1 MRCMNC
7 GWDNHSNTTVCLK
20 CGQPLRMPE
29 SDASSQ
35 GFVISKEDH
44 GEAIPKP
51 TILNVGPNEEKC
63 RKTVTFSA
71 TNEKGNHST
80 VIQSVIECPNCSYP
94 VVGEFASCPCCGTPL
109 KKADVSTGQEC
120 RASKVEEEVSY
131 LPEEKM
137 LCHECG
143 SEIAITCSFCPNCG
157 VRVHR
162 PTIRRQIKNVTEAE
176 PENKPHCSLT
186 IIPEEEEESIIPEKF
201 EFEGKSIILNRENTE
216 TSNRTITSKEQAE
229 IVFDDGHWYLLDR
242 SMLKTTYIQA
252 NRKIEIMPDDIIV
265 LGDRRFKFECD

>member
-29 SDASSQ
+29 NYANSQ
-35 GFVISKEDH
+35 DIFISKEGH

-51 TILNVGPNEEKC
+51 TVLNVSSNEEKC
-63 RKTVTFSA
+63 RKTVVFST
-71 TNEKGNHST
+71 TNEEENHST
-80 VIQSVIECPNCSYP
+80 VVQPIIECPNCNYP
-94 VVGEFASCPCCGTPL
+94 VVGDFTSCPCCGTPL
-109 KKADVSTGQEC
+109 KRANISTNNEYKTI
-120 RASKVEEEVSY
+120 RVEEEAPSVS
-131 LPEEKM
+131 EEKM

-143 SEIAITCSFCPNCG
+143 SKIAITCPFCPNCG

-162 PTIRRQIKNVTEAE
+162 PTIRRQIKNITETE
-176 PENKPHCSLT
+176 PETKPHCSLT
-186 IIPEEEEESIIPEKF
+186 IIPEEEENILPKRF
-201 EFEGKSIILNRENTE
+201 EYEGNSIILNRENTE
-216 TSNRTITSKEQAE
+216 MSNRTITSKEQAE

-242 SMLKTTYIQA
+242 SMLQTTYIQV
-252 NRKIEIMPDDIIV
+252 NRKIEIIPDDIIV